1 MKTLKKFWNFL
12 FKRKA
17 ILGKQWVEES
27 MTEEY
32 GCDWLKQALKS
43 LEDPDVRADIKER
56 LKLK

>member
-1 MKTLKKFWNFL
+1 L
-12 FKRKA
+12 FKSKA

-43 LEDPDVRADIKER
+43 LEDPAVRADIKER